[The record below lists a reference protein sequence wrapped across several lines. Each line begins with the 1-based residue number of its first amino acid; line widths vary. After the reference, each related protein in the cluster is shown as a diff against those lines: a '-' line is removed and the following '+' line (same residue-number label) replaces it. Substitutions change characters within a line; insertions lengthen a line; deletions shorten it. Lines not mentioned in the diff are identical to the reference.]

1 MINKRWMFIISTLFV
16 FGLLTGC
23 GTEANSKGG
32 SEEEVK
38 EETPKQEEEKFQ
50 TFIEMKEENN
60 AVIVNY
66 KVKNVSEESQKL
78 TFSSGL
84 KADFI
89 IYDQQGNKVK
99 QFSDEVS
106 STQAIQEVVLEKDQE
121 LENGFTIS
129 DLTNGQYKMEVFLT
143 AKEEQAKVVK
153 DLIVKE
159 SKYTKGSGEYVG
171 RMDPHSIEIVVDGET
186 TAFQLSEEAIQQITT
201 IKEGSTVSF
210 LYSDDG
216 IQKTIAKFIIEE
228 E

>member
-1 MINKRWMFIISTLFV
+1 MISKKWLFVVSSLFV
-16 FGLLTGC
+16 FGILTGC
-23 GTEANSKGG
+23 GKEANPKGG
-32 SEEEVK
+32 SEKVK

-50 TFIEMKEENN
+50 TFIETKEENN
-60 AVIVNY
+60 TVIVNY

-84 KADFI
+84 QADFI
-89 IYDQQGNKVK
+89 IHDQEGNKIK
-99 QFSDEVS
+99 QYSDEVS
-106 STQAIQEVVLEKDQE
+106 SIQAIQEVVLEKNQE

-129 DLTNGQYKMEVFLT
+129 DLTNGQYKIEVFLT

-153 DLIVKE
+153 DLIVKD
-159 SKYTKGSGEYVG
+159 SKYAKGSGEYVG
-171 RMDPHSIEIVVDGET
+171 RMDPHSIEMIIKGET

-216 IQKTIAKFIIEE
+216 IQKTITKFIIE
-228 E
+228 